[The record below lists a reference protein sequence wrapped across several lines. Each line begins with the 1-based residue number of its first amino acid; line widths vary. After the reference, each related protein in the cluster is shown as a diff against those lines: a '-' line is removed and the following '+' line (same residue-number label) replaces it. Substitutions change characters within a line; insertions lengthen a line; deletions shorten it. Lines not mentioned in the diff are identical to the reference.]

1 MFFFA
6 HSIHFLFDQFCQFCG
21 VKLSKP
27 RQQTGYPP
35 PRLGLQITSEA
46 ATPKKSKE
54 EPPPSLKS
62 DANKQTNT
70 DDTDDNIAA
79 LLVTP
84 VSPPLNNT
92 EKAFL
97 ENVWL
102 KLPVEFQTSAGEYSF
117 YERGEFGNLKDIKS
131 KMKMKKPKR
140 ELLRAYI
147 DATKLDANS
156 TGK

>member
-1 MFFFA
+1 M
-6 HSIHFLFDQFCQFCG
+6 
-21 VKLSKP
+21 
-27 RQQTGYPP
+27 
-35 PRLGLQITSEA
+35 QITSEA
-46 ATPKKSKE
+46 ATPKKSIE

-62 DANKQTNT
+62 DANKQTN
-70 DDTDDNIAA
+70 TDDNIAA

-147 DATKLDANS
+147 DATKPDANS
-156 TGK
+156 TGKR